1 MVVTMLG
8 KVDAKAIATKL
19 SLERA
24 FVASSEPAVPH
35 KNEVEQPTD
44 SQNYPSGW
52 TTMEPYPVEWD
63 DLLRL
68 YALLRLRRITTVL
81 EFGCGY
87 STALMA
93 YALGENDRDLGS
105 MVRRELRRSNAFQVH
120 VVDDVPKFM
129 DITRSRLPAESLKRV
144 NFTHAPVRMS
154 TFSGRICTEYET
166 LPNVCPDFIY
176 LDGPDQHQVEGAVN
190 GISTRHFDRWP
201 MACDI
206 LKIEHFLLPGTLIL
220 VDGRTANARFLKAN
234 LQREWR
240 YEHDADGDVH
250 YFEMIEEPL
259 GKWNRRQIELC
270 LGADWRA
277 RPLRPDYTQL
287 TSLIA
292 R

>member
-1 MVVTMLG
+1 
-8 KVDAKAIATKL
+8 
-19 SLERA
+19 
-24 FVASSEPAVPH
+24 
-35 KNEVEQPTD
+35 
-44 SQNYPSGW
+44 
-52 TTMEPYPVEWD
+52 MEPYPIEWD

-68 YALLRLRRITTVL
+68 YALMRLRKVTTVL

-93 YALGENDRDLGS
+93 HALGENDRDFGS
-105 MVRRELRRSNAFQVH
+105 VVRRELRRASAFQVH
-120 VVDDVPKFM
+120 VVDDQPGFM
-129 DITRSRLPAESLKRV
+129 KITRARLPESNLGRV
-144 NFTHAPVRMS
+144 EFMHAPVRMS

-176 LDGPDQHQVEGAVN
+176 LDGPDQQQVEGEVN
-190 GISTRHFDRWP
+190 GISTRHVDSLP

-240 YEHDADGDVH
+240 YEHDPDGDVH

-259 GKWNRRQIELC
+259 GIWNRRQIEFC

-277 RPLRPDYTQL
+277 RSLRPDYTKL
-287 TSLIA
+287 SSHVA

>member
-1 MVVTMLG
+1 MVVAMLG
-8 KVDAKAIATKL
+8 KVDAKAVAMKL

-24 FVASSEPAVPH
+24 FASTA
-35 KNEVEQPTD
+35 EQPVRYIDETGDAND
-44 SQNYPSGW
+44 SQNYPAGW
-52 TTMEPYPVEWD
+52 TTMEPYPIEWD

-144 NFTHAPVRMS
+144 DFTHAPVRMS

-176 LDGPDQHQVEGAVN
+176 LDGPDQQQVEGAVN
-190 GISTRHFDRWP
+190 GISTRHPDRLP

-206 LKIEHFLLPGTLIL
+206 LKMEHFLLPGTLIL

-240 YEHDADGDVH
+240 YEHDVDGDVH

>member
-1 MVVTMLG
+1 MLS
-8 KVDAKAIATKL
+8 KFDAKSTAARL

-24 FVASSEPAVPH
+24 FAASAELPAQLGIGTAQTTSP
-35 KNEVEQPTD
+35 
-44 SQNYPSGW
+44 QNYPSGW
-52 TTMEPYPVEWD
+52 TTMEPYPIEWD

-68 YALLRLRRITTVL
+68 YALIRLRKVTTVL

-93 YALGENDRDLGS
+93 HALSENESEFGE
-105 MVRRELRRSNAFQVH
+105 MVRRDLRRANAFQVH
-120 VVDDVPKFM
+120 VVDDVPNF
-129 DITRSRLPAESLKRV
+129 IEIARSRLPESNRGRV
-144 NFTHAPVRMS
+144 EFMHATVQMS
-154 TFSGRICTEYET
+154 TFSGRICTEYEL
-166 LPNVCPDFIY
+166 LPNICPDFIY
-176 LDGPDQHQVEGAVN
+176 LDGPDQHEVAGAVN

-206 LKIEHFLLPGTLIL
+206 LKIEHFLLPGTMIL

-240 YEHDADGDVH
+240 YEHDLEGDVH

-259 GKWNRRQIELC
+259 GKWNQRQIELC

-277 RPLRPDYTQL
+277 KPLRPDYTKL
-287 TSLIA
+287 TRGIA
-292 R
+292 L